1 MKNDASAFCTYEEY
15 EKAVSAFIT
24 LGNLRA
30 ESVQGQL
37 DGTVPSTTAEQTVSP
52 EKLIPAGE
60 FNIAEKKILSLLL
73 RRSSDNLCL
82 TVKAVLYLCQEVKY
96 MPKIL
101 ICDDEAGLRAVLKRY
116 ATFEGY
122 EVTEA
127 CDGMEAVQLCKTNSF
142 DIIIMDIMMP
152 ELDGFSAVKEIR
164 KTSDTPVIM
173 LSARGE
179 EYDKVLGFEV
189 GVDDYVVKPF
199 SSKEI
204 MLRVNAI
211 LRRTVKNTAA
221 SSDEDGHIVF
231 EREGFKADLSAYKVF
246 IDGVLVD
253 MAPKEYDLLFFLIR
267 NKNIALPREKILTEV
282 WGFDYYGDDRTLD
295 THMKLLR
302 KSLGPYAHFIKT
314 LRGLGYRF
322 DG

>member
-1 MKNDASAFCTYEEY
+1 MA
-15 EKAVSAFIT
+15 
-24 LGNLRA
+24 
-30 ESVQGQL
+30 
-37 DGTVPSTTAEQTVSP
+37 
-52 EKLIPAGE
+52 
-60 FNIAEKKILSLLL
+60 
-73 RRSSDNLCL
+73 
-82 TVKAVLYLCQEVKY
+82 
-96 MPKIL
+96 KIL
-101 ICDDEAGLRAVLKRY
+101 ICDDEAGLRAVIKRY
-116 ATFEGY
+116 ATFEGH

-127 CDGMEAVQLCKTNSF
+127 GDGMDAVELCRNEKF

-152 ELDGFSAVKEIR
+152 EMDGFSAVKEIR

-179 EYDKVLGFEV
+179 EYDKVLGFEI

-204 MLRVNAI
+204 MLRIQAI
-211 LRRTVKNTAA
+211 LRRSVKNFAA
-221 SSDEDGHIVF
+221 EPGNGGHVIY
-231 EREGFKADLSAYKVF
+231 EKEGLKADMTAYKVM
-246 IDGVLVD
+246 IDGVQAD

-267 NKNIALPREKILTEV
+267 NKNIAVPREKILTEV
-282 WGFDYYGDDRTLD
+282 WGFDYFGDDRTLD

-302 KSLGPYAHFIKT
+302 KSLGSYSHFIKT

>member
-1 MKNDASAFCTYEEY
+1 MA
-15 EKAVSAFIT
+15 
-24 LGNLRA
+24 
-30 ESVQGQL
+30 
-37 DGTVPSTTAEQTVSP
+37 
-52 EKLIPAGE
+52 
-60 FNIAEKKILSLLL
+60 
-73 RRSSDNLCL
+73 
-82 TVKAVLYLCQEVKY
+82 
-96 MPKIL
+96 KIL
-101 ICDDEAGLRAVLKRY
+101 ICDDEAGLRAVIKRY
-116 ATFEGY
+116 AIFEGY

-127 CDGMEAVQLCKTNSF
+127 SDGMEAVELCRSNTF

-179 EYDKVLGFEV
+179 EYDKVLGFEI

-199 SSKEI
+199 SSKEL
-204 MLRVNAI
+204 MMRVGAI
-211 LRRTVKNTAA
+211 LRRVEKNRPAMIDDNGHTFF
-221 SSDEDGHIVF
+221 EKDGF
-231 EREGFKADLSAYKVF
+231 MADMTAYKVF
-246 IDGVLVD
+246 IDGAQVD

-267 NKNIALPREKILTEV
+267 NKNIAVPREKIMDEV
-282 WGFDYYGDDRTLD
+282 WGYDYIGDDRTLD

>member
-1 MKNDASAFCTYEEY
+1 MA
-15 EKAVSAFIT
+15 
-24 LGNLRA
+24 R
-30 ESVQGQL
+30 
-37 DGTVPSTTAEQTVSP
+37 
-52 EKLIPAGE
+52 
-60 FNIAEKKILSLLL
+60 
-73 RRSSDNLCL
+73 
-82 TVKAVLYLCQEVKY
+82 
-96 MPKIL
+96 IL

-116 ATFEGY
+116 AIFEGY

-127 CDGMEAVQLCKTNSF
+127 ADGAEAVELCSNNEF

-152 ELDGFSAVKEIR
+152 KLDGFSAVKEIR
-164 KTSDTPVIM
+164 KNANTPVIM

-179 EYDKVLGFEV
+179 EYDKILGFEA

-211 LRRTVKNTAA
+211 LRRVDSNHLANTD
-221 SSDEDGHIVF
+221 DEGHIIF
-231 EREGFKADLSAYKVF
+231 EKDGLKADLTAYKVF
-246 IDGVLVD
+246 IDGVQVD

-267 NKNIALPREKILTEV
+267 NKNIAIPRERIMTEV
-282 WGFDYYGDDRTLD
+282 WGYDYYGDDRTLD

-302 KSLGPYAHFIKT
+302 KSISPYAYLIKT

>member
-1 MKNDASAFCTYEEY
+1 
-15 EKAVSAFIT
+15 
-24 LGNLRA
+24 
-30 ESVQGQL
+30 
-37 DGTVPSTTAEQTVSP
+37 
-52 EKLIPAGE
+52 
-60 FNIAEKKILSLLL
+60 
-73 RRSSDNLCL
+73 
-82 TVKAVLYLCQEVKY
+82 

-101 ICDDEAGLRAVLKRY
+101 ICDDEEGLRAVLRRY
-116 ATFEGY
+116 ATFEGH

-127 CDGMEAVQLCKTNSF
+127 CDGMEAVNLCKINSF

-164 KTSDTPVIM
+164 KNSDTPVLM

-179 EYDKVLGFEV
+179 EYDRLHGFEV

-204 MLRVNAI
+204 MMRVNAI
-211 LRRTVKNTAA
+211 LRRASKSNSTVH
-221 SSDEDGHIVF
+221 DEEGHIIF
-231 EREGFKADLSAYKVF
+231 EKQGFKADLTAYKVF
-246 IDGVLVD
+246 VDGIEVN

-267 NKNIALPREKILTEV
+267 NKNIAVPREKILTEV

-295 THMKLLR
+295 THIKLLR
-302 KSLGPYAHFIKT
+302 KSLGQYADLIKT